1 MGNSIIIL
9 SENLK
14 FETYQSLDVD
24 MYTFY
29 KQVET
34 ILQTDSELQ
43 RFLDIRSFCLPGS
56 HETDGRH
63 TGTSRGYLFFKRSGH
78 IFEEKQYLK
87 LS

>member
-1 MGNSIIIL
+1 MFHKTLPKSSLQIYWISVRFYEMGNSIIIL

-34 ILQTDSELQ
+34 IL
-43 RFLDIRSFCLPGS
+43 
-56 HETDGRH
+56 
-63 TGTSRGYLFFKRSGH
+63 
-78 IFEEKQYLK
+78 
-87 LS
+87 